1 MSSLQSVAG
10 LLGGLRKASV
20 RSRFDAGIPLVAA
33 EALMWIASGIDN
45 MPELQAHMGLS
56 SGQASRT
63 LSLLRGRGRLENGRW
78 VESRIGLVT
87 VSSHPHRRGYRL
99 QLTDEALELLH
110 STFAPINSP
119 GDHRLCG

>member
-87 VSSHPHRRGYRL
+87 VSSHPYRRGYRL

-110 STFAPINSP
+110 STFAPIYNP

>member
-1 MSSLQSVAG
+1 MSSLHNVAG

-45 MPELQAHMGLS
+45 MPDLQRHMGLS

-63 LSLLRGRGRLENGRW
+63 LSLLRGRGRLEGGRW
-78 VESRIGLVT
+78 VESKIGLVK

-99 QLTDEALELLH
+99 QLTEEALDLLH
-110 STFAPINSP
+110 STFEPLNRA
-119 GDHRLCG
+119 GDH

>member
-1 MSSLQSVAG
+1 MSSLVSVAG

-45 MPELQAHMGLS
+45 VPELQRHMGLS

-63 LSLLRGRGRLENGRW
+63 LSLLRGRGRLDKGRW
-78 VESRIGLVT
+78 VESRIGLVK
-87 VSSHPHRRGYRL
+87 VSSHPHRAGYRL
-99 QLTDEALELLH
+99 QLTDEALDLLN
-110 STFAPINSP
+110 STFTPLNRD
-119 GDHRLCG
+119 GDH